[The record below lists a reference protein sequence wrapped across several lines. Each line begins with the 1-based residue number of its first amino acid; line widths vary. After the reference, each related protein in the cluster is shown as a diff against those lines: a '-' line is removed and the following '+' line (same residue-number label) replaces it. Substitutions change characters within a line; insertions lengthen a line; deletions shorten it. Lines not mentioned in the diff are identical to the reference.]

1 MSFFVNT
8 AFRSEEN
15 EIMDD
20 FTLEGEMFRDTL
32 DKLETINRLLGGN
45 VVTINGVKKLL
56 KDQPKDIQNSIM
68 AVPVIVILDQTG
80 RVRMQYVADIS
91 LQIKTTNL
99 EIQNTIDRLKRSRRA
114 STN

>member
-1 MSFFVNT
+1 M
-8 AFRSEEN
+8 
-15 EIMDD
+15 
-20 FTLEGEMFRDTL
+20 
-32 DKLETINRLLGGN
+32 
-45 VVTINGVKKLL
+45 KKLLCAIFVLVAASVYSQDITVLQINAEWNKKNNYDLSNITGAVIKFSYL

-99 EIQNTIDRLKRSRRA
+99 EIQNTIDRLKRLRRA